1 MSNIYFKCIKGI
13 ANRQSVIVSKGDV
26 IKIGPYPP
34 EEGVIHV
41 EGVSGW
47 CKNHELSLPPTE
59 FVKHFET
66 IN

>member
-1 MSNIYFKCIKGI
+1 MSNTYFKCIKGI
-13 ANRQSVIVSKGDV
+13 ESNELVIAVKGDV
-26 IKIGPYPP
+26 VKIGPYPP
-34 EEGVIHV
+34 EEGMLHV

-47 CKNHELSLPPTE
+47 CKNQELSLPPAE

>member
-1 MSNIYFKCIKGI
+1 MSDQYFKCIKGI
-13 ANRQSVIVSKGDV
+13 ASDEIVIVVKGDV
-26 IKIGPYPP
+26 VKIGPYPP

-47 CKNHELSLPPTE
+47 CKNDEISLPPTD
-59 FVKHFET
+59 FVEHFET